1 MPADDRF
8 AHTLAVLFFGVGESA
23 WRHARLGLLLNYCVL
38 KLRAFDYFVICE
50 TVSSVSTCWINS
62 KLRAHTMCHSHSY
75 TCESKNEH
83 RKRRSVGVDVRS
95 QPLVIGAERL
105 RHRSATDRAVPRQE
119 AGRTVGAPD
128 LVRVSNHRVRVKV
141 RVRAQTS
148 AASKARSEPGS
159 KLAGRRGSSG

>member
-1 MPADDRF
+1 MAP
-8 AHTLAVLFFGVGESA
+8 
-23 WRHARLGLLLNYCVL
+23 
-38 KLRAFDYFVICE
+38 RAFRFLLCIKTARIHSIFVICE
-50 TVSSVSTCWINS
+50 IVSSVSTCWINS
-62 KLRAHTMCHSHSY
+62 KLCAHTMCHSHSY

-128 LVRVSNHRVRVKV
+128 LVRVSNHGVRVQV

-148 AASKARSEPGS
+148 IERQSPI
-159 KLAGRRGSSG
+159 

>member
-1 MPADDRF
+1 M
-8 AHTLAVLFFGVGESA
+8 S
-23 WRHARLGLLLNYCVL
+23 
-38 KLRAFDYFVICE
+38 
-50 TVSSVSTCWINS
+50 WINS

-148 AASKARSEPGS
+148 IERQSPI
-159 KLAGRRGSSG
+159 

>member
-1 MPADDRF
+1 
-8 AHTLAVLFFGVGESA
+8 
-23 WRHARLGLLLNYCVL
+23 
-38 KLRAFDYFVICE
+38 
-50 TVSSVSTCWINS
+50 
-62 KLRAHTMCHSHSY
+62 MCHSHSY

-105 RHRSATDRAVPRQE
+105 CHRSATDRAAPRQE

-141 RVRAQTS
+141 RVRVQTS
-148 AASKARSEPGS
+148 IERQSPI
-159 KLAGRRGSSG
+159 

>member
-1 MPADDRF
+1 MAP
-8 AHTLAVLFFGVGESA
+8 
-23 WRHARLGLLLNYCVL
+23 
-38 KLRAFDYFVICE
+38 RAFRFLLCIKTGNCAHSIFVICE
-50 TVSSVSTCWINS
+50 IVSSVSTCWIS

-105 RHRSATDRAVPRQE
+105 RHRGATDRAVPRQE

-128 LVRVSNHRVRVKV
+128 LVRVSNHRVRVEV
-141 RVRAQTS
+141 RVRVQTS
-148 AASKARSEPGS
+148 IERQSPI
-159 KLAGRRGSSG
+159 

>member
-1 MPADDRF
+1 M
-8 AHTLAVLFFGVGESA
+8 
-23 WRHARLGLLLNYCVL
+23 
-38 KLRAFDYFVICE
+38 
-50 TVSSVSTCWINS
+50 
-62 KLRAHTMCHSHSY
+62 
-75 TCESKNEH
+75 
-83 RKRRSVGVDVRS
+83 RS

-148 AASKARSEPGS
+148 AASKARFEPGRPARL
-159 KLAGRRGSSG
+159 KRLIGRGWPELGAA